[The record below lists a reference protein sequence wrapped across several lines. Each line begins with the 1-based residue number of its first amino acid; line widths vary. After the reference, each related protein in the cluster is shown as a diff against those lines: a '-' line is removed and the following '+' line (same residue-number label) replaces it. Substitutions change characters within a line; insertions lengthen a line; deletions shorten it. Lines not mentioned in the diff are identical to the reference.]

1 MKSAGMNGCLV
12 KDRGMRSKWG
22 GEFNSEAVAEPLH
35 VSHVFVSVA
44 RKTEMKVTQPLFLG
58 RFIQ

>member
-1 MKSAGMNGCLV
+1 ML
-12 KDRGMRSKWG
+12 SKGQRHEIKMG